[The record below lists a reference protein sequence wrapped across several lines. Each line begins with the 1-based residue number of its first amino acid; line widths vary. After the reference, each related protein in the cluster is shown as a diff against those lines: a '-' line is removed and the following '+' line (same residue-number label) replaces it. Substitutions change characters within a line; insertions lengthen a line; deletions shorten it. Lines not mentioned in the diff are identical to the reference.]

1 MKECLVLRVSVGCIF
16 WEWSHWTVELLF
28 CAWRAPGVLGCWVDV
43 FFPNICYKTGVTH
56 SNKLSQYSLEGSR
69 RKILCVCE
77 PNSRRHILGS
87 HGDSLPVHS
96 FGIQTLENLGLSSSC
111 QYPATKWD
119 TWSPH
124 LWLLNTGFPIFG
136 GPLWGLG
143 CTDQQFLLESPLY
156 AKLDCMYRYGDKR
169 MQWWLR
175 IIELIKQLFIKHWG
189 NHQQVL
195 ASSLQR
201 IRLLNA
207 SLSLYQKHRCSL
219 PGKWKYPLS
228 WSAINI
234 PQLLLS
240 LSV

>member
-1 MKECLVLRVSVGCIF
+1 MCMWTQLQETHIGFTWRFSPCALF
-16 WEWSHWTVELLF
+16 WH
-28 CAWRAPGVLGCWVDV
+28 P
-43 FFPNICYKTGVTH
+43 
-56 SNKLSQYSLEGSR
+56 
-69 RKILCVCE
+69 
-77 PNSRRHILGS
+77 
-87 HGDSLPVHS
+87 
-96 FGIQTLENLGLSSSC
+96 NLGEPGAFLILPISSHKVR
-111 QYPATKWD
+111 YLV
-119 TWSPH
+119 SPP
-124 LWLLNTGFPIFG
+124 LTTGFPIFG
-136 GPLWGLG
+136 GPFWGLG
-143 CTDQQFLLESPLY
+143 CTDQQFLLDSPLY

-207 SLSLYQKHRCSL
+207 SLSLYWKHRCSL

-228 WSAINI
+228 WYAINI

-240 LSV
+240 LSVWVALIFI